1 MAFDLDDEELEK
13 TRTEI
18 YHLPPKR
25 KTNNKF
31 KKLSSVI
38 YLLEN
43 LRDVNLQDSVL
54 RTYSGDIKSAE
65 VLKTQSELIDAM
77 INELEESI
85 NKQVILDII
94 RELTGKL
101 AEPNSDRFELDD
113 EVYYNNIKAQIRI
126 CKEILKR
133 GEERK

>member
-1 MAFDLDDEELEK
+1 MK
-13 TRTEI
+13 
-18 YHLPPKR
+18 P
-25 KTNNKF
+25 
-31 KKLSSVI
+31 SV
-38 YLLEN
+38 
-43 LRDVNLQDSVL
+43 
-54 RTYSGDIKSAE
+54 
-65 VLKTQSELIDAM
+65 DAM